1 MNKALLNIVKCHML
15 CKEKQEQEKKKT
27 FFHPFA
33 ILYQKLTLKAQ
44 QNISHLNINILM
56 AFTKN
61 TGLHLIP
68 GKWLRA
74 VWSSLRATVSWE
86 VPVTRPVSATVPLEV
101 LGVEHCDAKV
111 LGVEHWEQLKIW
123 ISLALNAEGIA
134 LISMDDTHL
143 FVPIFLGGGEAEKMV
158 VC

>member
-1 MNKALLNIVKCHML
+1 MSHSLHQRKNKKMPC
-15 CKEKQEQEKKKT
+15 
-27 FFHPFA
+27 F
-33 ILYQKLTLKAQ
+33 
-44 QNISHLNINILM
+44 ISHLNINILM

-61 TGLHLIP
+61 IGLHLIP

-123 ISLALNAEGIA
+123 ISLALNAEEIG
-134 LISMDDTHL
+134 LVSMDDTHHGCPHL
-143 FVPIFLGGGEAEKMV
+143 FGEGEAEKMV